1 MTAEGRRT
9 GVRGHGDEDRK
20 KPGTVAAYKQQHGQ
34 APADLL
40 ERVRDQNHLKAS
52 VRRALA
58 DGGMTPPQLAAAIEI
73 PARDALWTLIALR
86 KYGVVV
92 EDGLD
97 GDYVRY
103 ALSGKD
109 PRA

>member
-1 MTAEGRRT
+1 MTATETEVEAGT
-9 GVRGHGDEDRK
+9 EPRK
-20 KPGTVAAYKQQHGQ
+20 KPGTIGAYKQRHG
-34 APADLL
+34 PASPELL
-40 ERVRDQNHLKAS
+40 ERVRVQNHVKAA

-58 DGGMTPPQLAAAIEI
+58 AGPLTPPEVAAAAEI
-73 PARDALWTLIALR
+73 SPREALWTLIAMR

-92 EDGLD
+92 ESGQE

>member
-1 MTAEGRRT
+1 MTERRAE
-9 GVRGHGDEDRK
+9 HAK
-20 KPGTVAAYKQQHGQ
+20 PKPGSIAAYKERYGQ
-34 APADLL
+34 APAELL
-40 ERVRDQNHLKAS
+40 ERVREQNHRKAA
-52 VRRALA
+52 VKRALA
-58 DGGMTPPQLAAAIEI
+58 EGPMTPPQIASTVEI
-73 PARDALWTLIALR
+73 SAREALWTLIALR

-92 EDGLD
+92 EDGQD

>member
-1 MTAEGRRT
+1 VTEPGTEQVERT
-9 GVRGHGDEDRK
+9 SP
-20 KPGTVAAYKQQHGQ
+20 KPGSIAAYKERNGQ
-34 APADLL
+34 ASAELL
-40 ERVRDQNHLKAS
+40 ERVRGQNHRKAA
-52 VRRALA
+52 VKRALA
-58 DGGMTPPQLAAAIEI
+58 EGPKTPPELASAVEI
-73 PARDALWTLIALR
+73 TPREALWTLIALR

-92 EDGLD
+92 EDGQD

>member
-1 MTAEGRRT
+1 VTERRT
-9 GVRGHGDEDRK
+9 EHERVK
-20 KPGTVAAYKQQHGQ
+20 PKPGSIAAFKDRHGQ
-34 APADLL
+34 ASAELL
-40 ERVRDQNHLKAS
+40 ERVREQNHRKAA
-52 VRRALA
+52 VKRALA
-58 DGGMTPPQLAAAIEI
+58 AGPMTPPQLASIVEI
-73 PARDALWTLIALR
+73 SPREALWMLIALR

-92 EDGLD
+92 EDGQD

>member
-1 MTAEGRRT
+1 VSEP
-9 GVRGHGDEDRK
+9 HEDAKRA
-20 KPGTVAAYKQQHGQ
+20 KPTPGSIAAFKERHGQ

-40 ERVRDQNHLKAS
+40 ERVREQNHRKAA
-52 VRRALA
+52 VKRALA
-58 DGGMTPPQLAAAIEI
+58 AGPMTPPEIAAAVEI
-73 PARDALWTLIALR
+73 SPREALWMVIALR

-92 EDGLD
+92 EGGQD

>member
-1 MTAEGRRT
+1 
-9 GVRGHGDEDRK
+9 
-20 KPGTVAAYKQQHGQ
+20 
-34 APADLL
+34 
-40 ERVRDQNHLKAS
+40 
-52 VRRALA
+52 
-58 DGGMTPPQLAAAIEI
+58 MTPPQLAAAIEI

-92 EDGLD
+92 EDGQD

>member
-1 MTAEGRRT
+1 MTD
-9 GVRGHGDEDRK
+9 HGTEPKK
-20 KPGTVAAYKQQHGQ
+20 KPGTIAAYKQRHGQ
-34 APADLL
+34 APPDLL
-40 ERVRDQNHLKAS
+40 ERVRVQNHVKAA

-58 DGGMTPPQLAAAIEI
+58 EGPLTPPEVAAAAEI
-73 PARDALWTLIALR
+73 SPREALWTLIAMR
-86 KYGVVV
+86 KYGVVA
-92 EDGLD
+92 EDGQE

>member
-1 MTAEGRRT
+1 MSEHPELAERA
-9 GVRGHGDEDRK
+9 DRPK
-20 KPGTVAAYKQQHGQ
+20 PKPGSIAAYKERHGQ
-34 APADLL
+34 APAELL
-40 ERVRDQNHLKAS
+40 ERVREQNHRKAA
-52 VRRALA
+52 VKRALA
-58 DGGMTPPQLAAAIEI
+58 EGPMTPPQIASTVEI
-73 PARDALWTLIALR
+73 SAREALWTLIALR

-92 EDGLD
+92 EDGQD

>member
-1 MTAEGRRT
+1 MSGART
-9 GVRGHGDEDRK
+9 DK
-20 KPGTVAAYKQQHGQ
+20 KPGTVMAFKERHGQ
-34 APADLL
+34 APAELV
-40 ERVRDQNHLKAS
+40 ERVREQNHVKAA

-58 DGGMTPPQLAAAIEI
+58 DGPRTPPEVAEAVQVSPREAF
-73 PARDALWTLIALR
+73 WTLVALR

-92 EDGLD
+92 EDGQE

-109 PRA
+109 PRS

>member
-1 MTAEGRRT
+1 MTAERRRT
-9 GVRGHGDEDRK
+9 DVRGTPDEDRK
-20 KPGTVAAYKQQHGQ
+20 KPGTIAAYKQRHGQ
-34 APADLL
+34 ASAELL

-58 DGGMTPPQLAAAIEI
+58 GGALTPPQLAEAAGI
-73 PARDALWTLIALR
+73 PAREALWMLIALR

-92 EDGLD
+92 EDGQD

-103 ALSGKD
+103 TLSGKD